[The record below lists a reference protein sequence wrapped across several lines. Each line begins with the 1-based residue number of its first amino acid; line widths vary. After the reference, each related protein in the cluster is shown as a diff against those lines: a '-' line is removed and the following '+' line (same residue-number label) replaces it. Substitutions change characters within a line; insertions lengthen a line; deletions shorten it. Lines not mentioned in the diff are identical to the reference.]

1 MRFAA
6 RAACDCITDHLE
18 VVRRRRN
25 CQRLPSGRLHIGRCV
40 NGRSGFDLS
49 ALLVATGRLKASI
62 DPAGRHLWRAYS
74 DKAVPTPNAV
84 RGPLVCWRFDNPG
97 LVIDEV
103 AARASSDFVGLVID
117 LVGSIFFLGLMIYFD
132 PFLAML
138 VLALAIAI
146 IITMRILST
155 LRADQKR
162 QLRKEQTLLYGIG
175 AFGLRNIDNIRA
187 TSAGEGFSKRLT
199 GNQTREL
206 AARQR
211 FAELGHITGALPR
224 LTIML
229 GAALVLGVGGWR
241 VVSGELSIGDLMG
254 FYMVAA
260 MFLTTVE
267 TFVQFADAFQISE
280 SDMQRVNDA
289 MSAGDDAGLG
299 SQTEIAAGH
308 IATLNGKLRL
318 VGKIELRHVTFGF
331 SANRPPLIK
340 NFNLTTEQGQRIAT
354 IGLTGSG
361 KSTLLRHANGYYIP

>member
-1 MRFAA
+1 M
-6 RAACDCITDHLE
+6 
-18 VVRRRRN
+18 
-25 CQRLPSGRLHIGRCV
+25 
-40 NGRSGFDLS
+40 
-49 ALLVATGRLKASI
+49 
-62 DPAGRHLWRAYS
+62 
-74 DKAVPTPNAV
+74 
-84 RGPLVCWRFDNPG
+84 
-97 LVIDEV
+97 IDEV

-155 LRADQKR
+155 LRADQNR

-175 AFGLRNIDNIRA
+175 AFGLRNIDYIRA

-199 GNQTREL
+199 GNRAREL

-224 LTIML
+224 STIVL

-241 VVSGELSIGDLMG
+241 VVSGELSIGELMG

-260 MFLTTVE
+260 MFLTPVE
-267 TFVQFADAFQISE
+267 TFVQFADAFQIFE
-280 SDMQRVNDA
+280 SDMQRVNDV
-289 MSAGDDAGLG
+289 MSADDDAGLG
-299 SQTEIAAGH
+299 SQTGIAAGQ

-318 VGKIELRHVTFGF
+318 VGKIELRHVTFGL

-340 NFNLTTEQGQRIAT
+340 NSNLTIEPGLRIAI
-354 IGLTGSG
+354 IGATGSG
-361 KSTLLRHANGYYIP
+361 KSTLLRLANGDYIP